1 MIRSAF
7 ISPVVSLAAQEPYIS
22 MCHTSHE
29 TTGSVN
35 PVTVV
40 SVALF
45 VTVKSLPSLILK
57 SHQPLFCHVAVVVL
71 VATSA
76 WSAAGAVAAAVLT
89 TPVAFRR
96 ESALPVVFWL
106 SVGKVQ
112 LDRFPLSGVP
122 S

>member
-1 MIRSAF
+1 
-7 ISPVVSLAAQEPYIS
+7 

-76 WSAAGAVAAAVLT
+76 WSAAGAVAALT
-89 TPVAFRR
+89 LTVVVADFRA
-96 ESALPVVFWL
+96 EAYQVV
-106 SVGKVQ
+106 S
-112 LDRFPLSGVP
+112 
-122 S
+122 